1 VLSMEV
7 AGRGPRLVL
16 VHGFTQTGRSWGT
29 VATDLARD
37 HEVVRVDAPGHGHS
51 ASVAV
56 DMVEGARLLGET
68 GGAATYIG
76 YSMGARLCLHLALAE
91 PQRVRALV
99 LLSGTA
105 GIEDAAARAAR
116 RRDDEALAVELERVG
131 VAEFV
136 RRWLARPL
144 FAGLDEDVAGLGA
157 RLENTVPGLAASLRL
172 AGTGAQDPLWSRL
185 SELTMPVLAVAG
197 ERDERFAATAHAM
210 AAAIGPG
217 AEVAVVP
224 GAGHAAHSEAPEA
237 FLTLVRGFLARASSA
252 RMTREATR

>member
-1 VLSMEV
+1 
-7 AGRGPRLVL
+7 VL
-16 VHGFTQTGRSWGT
+16 VHGFTQTGRSWGP
-29 VATDLARD
+29 VASDLARD

-51 ASVAV
+51 ASSAV

-76 YSMGARLCLHLALAE
+76 YSMGARLCLHLALGE
-91 PQRVRALV
+91 PRRVRALV

-116 RRDDEALAVELERVG
+116 CGDDEALAVELERVG

-144 FAGLDEDVAGLGA
+144 FAGLDEGAAGLGA

-172 AGTGAQDPLWSRL
+172 AGTGAQEPLWSRL
-185 SELTMPVLAVAG
+185 SELAMPVLTVAG
-197 ERDERFAATAHAM
+197 ERDERFVATAHAM
-210 AAAIGPG
+210 AAAIGPS

-237 FLTLVRGFLARASSA
+237 FLTLVRGFLARVSLARAPGEASS
-252 RMTREATR
+252 